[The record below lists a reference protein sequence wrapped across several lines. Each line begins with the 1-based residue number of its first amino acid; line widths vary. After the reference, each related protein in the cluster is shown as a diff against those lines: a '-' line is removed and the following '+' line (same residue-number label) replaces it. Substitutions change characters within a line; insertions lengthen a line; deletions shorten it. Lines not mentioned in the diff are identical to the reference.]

1 MNPKKAK
8 TLYKEVATD
17 LGFDETLVKDVLD
30 FYWQSLRKS
39 MSSLDAP
46 RLEIINLGTFEIM
59 AKPLEEKIQSYI
71 RYSEMQPPKTF
82 KRYDAYAETTL
93 RLKRLMEIKEELT
106 SYKIKKQEIINLRYG
121 TKDKENLEE
130 QVVNP

>member
-30 FYWQSLRKS
+30 FYWQSVRKS
-39 MSSLDAP
+39 MSGLEAP
-46 RLEIINLGTFEIM
+46 RLEIINLGTFEVM

-71 RYSEMQPPKTF
+71 RYSGMQPPKTF
-82 KRYDAYAETTL
+82 KRYDAYAETTS
-93 RLKRLMEIKEELT
+93 RLKRLTEIKQELA
-106 SYKIKKQEIINLRYG
+106 SYKIKKQEIINKRYA

-130 QVVNP
+130 

>member
-8 TLYKEVATD
+8 TLYKEVATE
-17 LGFDETLVKDVLD
+17 LGFNETLVKDVLD
-30 FYWQSLRKS
+30 FYWQSVRKS
-39 MSSLDAP
+39 MSGLEAP

-59 AKPLEEKIQSYI
+59 FKPLEEKIQSYI

-82 KRYDAYAETTL
+82 KRYDAYSETTL
-93 RLKRLMEIKEELT
+93 RLKRLTDIKKELA
-106 SYKIKKQEIINLRYG
+106 SYKIKKQEIINKRYA

-130 QVVNP
+130 

>member
-1 MNPKKAK
+1 LNPKKAK

-30 FYWQSLRKS
+30 FYWQSVRKS
-39 MSSLDAP
+39 MSGLEAP

-59 AKPLEEKIQSYI
+59 FKPLEEKIQSYI

-82 KRYDAYAETTL
+82 KRYDAYSETTL
-93 RLKRLMEIKEELT
+93 RLKRLTDIKKELA
-106 SYKIKKQEIINLRYG
+106 SYKIKKQEIINKRYA

-130 QVVNP
+130 

>member
-1 MNPKKAK
+1 LNPKKAK

-30 FYWQSLRKS
+30 FYWQSVRKS
-39 MSSLDAP
+39 MSGLGAP

-59 AKPLEEKIQSYI
+59 FKPLEEKIQSYI

-82 KRYDAYAETTL
+82 KRYDAYSETTL
-93 RLKRLMEIKEELT
+93 RLKRLTDIKKELA
-106 SYKIKKQEIINLRYG
+106 SYKIKKQEIINKRYA

-130 QVVNP
+130 

>member
-30 FYWQSLRKS
+30 FYWQSVRKS
-39 MSSLDAP
+39 MSGLEAP

-59 AKPLEEKIQSYI
+59 FKPLEEKIQSYI

-82 KRYDAYAETTL
+82 KRYDVYSETTL
-93 RLKRLMEIKEELT
+93 RLKRLTDIKKELA
-106 SYKIKKQEIINLRYG
+106 SYKIKKQEIINKRYA

-130 QVVNP
+130 